1 MRNLDKAI
9 KKTQKRL
16 MQLEKRKIKNYAN
29 IKRVDITPSDIGR
42 AMLDVMKRNA
52 ESNELIKKLGEV
64 MLDGV
69 KDIYGNPCVIKPL

>member
-52 ESNELIKKLGEV
+52 AKKEV
-64 MLDGV
+64 M
-69 KDIYGNPCVIKPL
+69 

>member
-16 MQLEKRKIKNYAN
+16 MQLEKRKIKKSINT
-29 IKRVDITPSDIGR
+29 KRVDITPSDIGR

-52 ESNELIKKLGEV
+52 AKKEV
-64 MLDGV
+64 M
-69 KDIYGNPCVIKPL
+69 